1 MKITEIMSS
10 PPITGTLDDFLSEV
24 KEMLAV
30 NNIKHLVII
39 EEGKLMGVLSERD
52 LLLAISPYV
61 NSNVYT
67 TRDLATLNQ
76 RVGQILER
84 HPLYLDDQSEVE
96 DALDMFDKNHISC
109 IPIVDADFVP
119 VGVVTKSDIIHLF
132 NKNRA

>member
-24 KEMLAV
+24 KEILAV
-30 NNIKHLVII
+30 NKFEHIVII
-39 EEGKLMGVLSERD
+39 EEGKLMGVLSERE

-84 HPLYLDDQSEVE
+84 HPLYLDDQSELE
-96 DALDMFDKNHISC
+96 DAIDMFDKNHISC

-119 VGVVTKSDIIHLF
+119 VGIVTKSDIIRFF

>member
-24 KEMLAV
+24 KEILAV
-30 NNIKHLVII
+30 NKFEHLVII
-39 EEGKLMGVLSERD
+39 EEGKLMGVLSERE

-76 RVGQILER
+76 RVGQIVER

-96 DALDMFDKNHISC
+96 DAIDMFDKNHISC

-119 VGVVTKSDIIHLF
+119 VGIVTRSDVIHFF

>member
-84 HPLYLDDQSEVE
+84 HPLYLDDQSELE
-96 DALDMFDKNHISC
+96 DAIDMFDKNHISC

-119 VGVVTKSDIIHLF
+119 VGVVTKSDIIRF
-132 NKNRA
+132 YNKKRA

>member
-84 HPLYLDDQSEVE
+84 HPLYLDDQSELE
-96 DALDMFDKNHISC
+96 DAIDMFDKNHISC

-119 VGVVTKSDIIHLF
+119 VGVVTKSDIIRF
-132 NKNRA
+132 YNKKSA

>member
-30 NNIKHLVII
+30 NNTKHLVII

-84 HPLYLDDQSEVE
+84 HPLYLDDQAELE
-96 DALDMFDKNHISC
+96 DAIDMFDKNHISC
-109 IPIVDADFVP
+109 IPIVDANFVP
-119 VGVVTKSDIIHLF
+119 VGVVTKSDIIRF
-132 NKNRA
+132 YNKKRA

>member
-30 NNIKHLVII
+30 NNTKHLVII

-76 RVGQILER
+76 RVGQIVER
-84 HPLYLDDQSEVE
+84 HPLYLDDQAELE
-96 DALDMFDKNHISC
+96 DAIDMFDKNHISC

-119 VGVVTKSDIIHLF
+119 VGVVTKSDIIRF
-132 NKNRA
+132 YNKKRA

>member
-10 PPITGTLDDFLSEV
+10 PPITATLDDFLSEV
-24 KEMLAV
+24 KEILAV
-30 NNIKHLVII
+30 NKFEHLVII
-39 EEGKLMGVLSERD
+39 EEGKLMGVLSERE

-84 HPLYLDDQSEVE
+84 HPLYLDDQSELE
-96 DALDMFDKNHISC
+96 DAIDMFDKNHISC

-119 VGVVTKSDIIHLF
+119 VGIVTKSDIIRFF

>member
-10 PPITGTLDDFLSEV
+10 ELITSTLDDFLSEV
-24 KEMLAV
+24 KEVLAV
-30 NNIKHLVII
+30 KKIKHLVII
-39 EEGKLMGVLSERD
+39 EEGKLMGILSERE

-76 RVGQILER
+76 RVSQIVER
-84 HPLYLDDQSEVE
+84 HPLYLDDQSELE
-96 DALDMFDKNHISC
+96 DAIDMFDKNDISC

-119 VGVVTKSDIIHLF
+119 VGIVTKSDIIRHF
-132 NKNRA
+132 NKRRV

>member
-76 RVGQILER
+76 RVGQIVER
-84 HPLYLDDQSEVE
+84 HPLYLDDQSELE
-96 DALDMFDKNHISC
+96 DAIDMFDKNHISC

-119 VGVVTKSDIIHLF
+119 VGVVTKSDIIHFF

>member
-84 HPLYLDDQSEVE
+84 HPLYLDNQSELE
-96 DALDMFDKNHISC
+96 DAIDMFDKNHISC

-119 VGVVTKSDIIHLF
+119 VGVVTKSDIIRF
-132 NKNRA
+132 YNKKRA

>member
-84 HPLYLDDQSEVE
+84 HPLYLDDQAELE
-96 DALDMFDKNHISC
+96 DAIDMFDKNHISC

-119 VGVVTKSDIIHLF
+119 VGVVTKSDIIRF
-132 NKNRA
+132 YNKKRA

>member
-30 NNIKHLVII
+30 NNTKHLVII

-76 RVGQILER
+76 RVGQIVER
-84 HPLYLDDQSEVE
+84 HPLYLDDQSELE
-96 DALDMFDKNHISC
+96 DAIDMFDKNHISC

-119 VGVVTKSDIIHLF
+119 VGVVTKSDIIRF
-132 NKNRA
+132 YNKKRA

>member
-119 VGVVTKSDIIHLF
+119 VGVVTKSDIIRFF